1 MERELDFVKVKII
14 RSGRRTLSL
23 EITHDG
29 DVVVRAPY
37 RVKEKDIAAFVKSKE
52 MWIKK
57 HLEKVRAAN
66 SAAKD
71 VGGFTPEEIKAM
83 AERTLELVR
92 LRAEYFSKILGVKY
106 NKITVRRQKTRWGS
120 CSSKG
125 NLSFNCL
132 LALVPPEVLDSVVV
146 HELCHLK
153 EMNHSE
159 KFYAEVLK
167 VFPDYHK
174 CRKWLNENGGA
185 LMARMSLRET

>member
-1 MERELDFVKVKII
+1 METGFDFEKVKII
-14 RSGRRTLSL
+14 RSGRKTLSL
-23 EITHDG
+23 EISRDG
-29 DVVVRAPY
+29 EVIVRAPN
-37 RVKEKDIAAFVKSKE
+37 RAREKDIADFVRSKE
-52 MWIKK
+52 AWIKK

-71 VGGFTPEEIKAM
+71 AGGFTQDEIRAM
-83 AERTLELVR
+83 AERTLELVAA
-92 LRAEYFSKILGVKY
+92 RAEYYASIIGVKY
-106 NKITVRRQKTRWGS
+106 GKITVRNQKTRWGS

-125 NLSFNCL
+125 NLNFNCL

-167 VFPDYHK
+167 VFPDYRK
-174 CRKWLNENGGA
+174 CRRWLKENGGE
-185 LMARMSLRET
+185 LMGRMNLNNS